1 MATLVLKYKS
11 NHFLFNECYI
21 SRFFREK
28 HYQPR
33 VLLGLHAEKIGIVQI
48 TTYENLY
55 DGWNF
60 KACEMR
66 ETAVYSGVNEDFEHE
81 RNAEITPS
89 DEFFYSIERLQTMGR
104 WSEG

>member
-33 VLLGLHAEKIGIVQI
+33 VLLGLHAEKIEIAQI
-48 TTYENLY
+48 TTYGNLY

-66 ETAVYSGVNEDFEHE
+66 ETAVY
-81 RNAEITPS
+81 
-89 DEFFYSIERLQTMGR
+89 
-104 WSEG
+104 